1 MYQRRVFPAELRE
14 EWLEVLSVDDC
25 SRRSARA
32 SRLLAARPEVV
43 RGSPWWWTDDTG
55 SLLHVAAERG
65 DASLLR
71 VILDAGAPDLPLAL
85 DADGQAALHVAVANG
100 HLDAARVLVEVAA
113 AQSGGC
119 TALTLPDKYRMTP
132 FHLACENGDV
142 AMASFLLEQLA
153 LLPGLS
159 TQEVAELRRG
169 SANFLAQRGQH
180 ARVVALL
187 DSVRSRLSE
196 VSFLTQRSRDS
207 WVSAISPPRT
217 PGGDSLNSSM
227 GGSFHSRWVEGPQG
241 GGEAEAAKRGPPAL
255 SPRERSHSPSR
266 RSASP
271 PRAARSPPPARAA
284 GGLSAGDGLGSGGS
298 AAFSLLRSN
307 SSFGALTKGSSLP
320 TIVSGRNSSQRPRS
334 DASDGDHN
342 SASPSPVP
350 AAACLSLS
358 LDGTAPP
365 LLPALP
371 PTAEALSRLEE
382 ETTRPA
388 RRLAFR

>member
-1 MYQRRVFPAELRE
+1 MGGTCSRVDEQPRAPPVSPKPIYRGGLSVDIPCETAVAGSPALSQGSIPSSSSPTSHPSMYQRRVFPAELRE

-227 GGSFHSRWVEGPQG
+227 GGSFHSRW
-241 GGEAEAAKRGPPAL
+241 
-255 SPRERSHSPSR
+255 
-266 RSASP
+266 
-271 PRAARSPPPARAA
+271 
-284 GGLSAGDGLGSGGS
+284 
-298 AAFSLLRSN
+298 
-307 SSFGALTKGSSLP
+307 GSSLP

>member
-1 MYQRRVFPAELRE
+1 MGGTCSRVDEQPRAPPVSPKPIYRGGLSVDIPCETAVAGSPALSQGSIPSSSSPTSHPSMYQRRVFPAELRE

-142 AMASFLLEQLA
+142 AMA
-153 LLPGLS
+153 G
-159 TQEVAELRRG
+159 VLRRRKTCSCIPTCAREDTD
-169 SANFLAQRGQH
+169 SA
-180 ARVVALL
+180 
-187 DSVRSRLSE
+187 
-196 VSFLTQRSRDS
+196 
-207 WVSAISPPRT
+207 
-217 PGGDSLNSSM
+217 
-227 GGSFHSRWVEGPQG
+227 
-241 GGEAEAAKRGPPAL
+241 
-255 SPRERSHSPSR
+255 
-266 RSASP
+266 
-271 PRAARSPPPARAA
+271 
-284 GGLSAGDGLGSGGS
+284 
-298 AAFSLLRSN
+298 
-307 SSFGALTKGSSLP
+307 
-320 TIVSGRNSSQRPRS
+320 RP
-334 DASDGDHN
+334 
-342 SASPSPVP
+342 
-350 AAACLSLS
+350 
-358 LDGTAPP
+358 
-365 LLPALP
+365 
-371 PTAEALSRLEE
+371 
-382 ETTRPA
+382 
-388 RRLAFR
+388 